1 MWFVL
6 NYVPISLANSRK
18 KAADWVDSYNA
29 SNHTN
34 LQLFAPTFFV
44 PVSKNG
50 RKEIIR
56 KPLVYHYVFLNG
68 DFQTVKDFCTKRFGF
83 SFVITNQGDGHKDYA
98 VLSDKEMENF
108 RKIALYYSNSL
119 PFYPLD
125 NVDLEDGD
133 LVRVVEGPFAGL
145 EGYFFPKARSAYG
158 RIVLQ
163 IAKNIGTA
171 VFDVSTKYIQI
182 IQFSKNSKTKYH
194 VLERF
199 IPKFLEIEK
208 KHNQGIPLDEGD
220 VATLALFIRR
230 MSLVRMDHRSAQ
242 EKLSSLLLA
251 SARLVGDAET
261 ESLILSRLPQQL
273 AP

>member
-6 NYVPISLANSRK
+6 NYVPISLANTRK
-18 KAADWVDSYNA
+18 KAQDWVDSYNA
-29 SNHTN
+29 SYHTN
-34 LQLFAPTFFV
+34 LQLFAPTFFE

-50 RKEIIR
+50 RKEIKR

-68 DFQTVKDFCTKRFGF
+68 EPSVVKDFCSKRFGF
-83 SFVITNQGDGHKDYA
+83 SFVVTNTGGGRKEHA
-98 VLSDKEMENF
+98 TISDRAMENF

-182 IQFSKNSKTKYH
+182 VQFSKNSKTKHH

-199 IPKFLEIEK
+199 LPKFREIEK
-208 KHNQGIPLDEGD
+208 KYNEGLPLDEGD
-220 VATLALFIRR
+220 IATLTLFIRR
-230 MSLVRMDHRSAQ
+230 MSLVHLDRRPAEQ
-242 EKLSSLLLA
+242 RLSQLLLD
-251 SARLVGDAET
+251 SARIVGDTET
-261 ESLILSRLPQQL
+261 ETLALARLSKLN
-273 AP
+273 

>member
-6 NYVPISLANSRK
+6 NYVPISLASSRK
-18 KAADWVDSYNA
+18 KAADWVDNYNA

-34 LQLFAPTFFV
+34 LELFAPTFFV
-44 PVSKNG
+44 PVTKNG
-50 RKEIIR
+50 RKEIKR
-56 KPLVYHYVFLNG
+56 KPLVFHYVFING
-68 DFQTVKDFCTKRFGF
+68 DLPVVKDFCTKRFGF
-83 SFVITNQGDGHKDYA
+83 SFVISNQGNGKKEYA
-98 VLSDKEMENF
+98 ILSDKAMENF
-108 RKIALYYSNSL
+108 RKIALFYSNSL

-145 EGYFFPKARSAYG
+145 EGYFFPKAKSAYG

-182 IQFSKNSKTKYH
+182 IQFSRNSKAKYH

-199 IPKFLEIEK
+199 IPKFNQIEK
-208 KHNQGIPLDEGD
+208 KAKEGTPLDEGD

-230 MSLVRMDHRSAQ
+230 MSLVKFDQHPAD
-242 EKLSSLLLA
+242 EKLSKLLLV
-251 SARLVGDAET
+251 SARLIGDAET
-261 ESLILSRLPQQL
+261 EALALSRLKNK
-273 AP
+273 